1 MTGPGLGGGLKGGGG
16 EKAGGDGKWWE
27 VGIGEGERGQREMKV
42 NAII

>member
-1 MTGPGLGGGLKGGGG
+1 MTGLGLGGGLKGGGG
-16 EKAGGDGKWWE
+16 EKAGDGKWWE